1 MVSPAGGDRSP
12 RGDGPSHPRDPRSG
26 TPGAFGTPMSIRS
39 LLSAADGSD
48 RELDLREKPVGR
60 IPDDQLLWIDVSGD
74 EERDLEIL
82 RDALGLDETVLEA
95 LRADLRLPDASVL
108 GDGVHQLTLLWLDDE
123 GIDEPVPIQ
132 VVAGDGWVITR
143 HGRPLDR
150 LDRQRE
156 KITDQR
162 EIGSLRPLEFVAAI
176 LDWHLDGFFE
186 VAEHLERAVEH
197 LDEEAL
203 GTDRDLLGRL
213 VAMRQRI
220 ARARRIASLHTDIY
234 AEIARPDFLAHLE
247 DADNLL
253 LSQATQRLERAIAA
267 IANGREMLI
276 GTFDVYMTRTAQ
288 RTNDI
293 VRVLTWT
300 SVILLPAVVL
310 AGIMGMNFKVE
321 IFEQTQ
327 LFWGV
332 IGFMIATAV
341 VTLLIARW
349 RGWL

>member
-1 MVSPAGGDRSP
+1 MLAIARRVGVEPVA
-12 RGDGPSHPRDPRSG
+12 DGRPG
-26 TPGAFGTPMSIRS
+26 TPVAFARPMSIRA
-39 LLSAADGSD
+39 LLSASDGSD
-48 RELDLREKPVGR
+48 REVDLSEKPVDR
-60 IPDDQLLWIDVSGD
+60 VPDDKLLWIDVIGGD
-74 EERDLEIL
+74 EGDLGIL
-82 RDALGLDETVLEA
+82 RDALRLDEVVIEA
-95 LRADLRLPDASVL
+95 LAADLRLPDASVL
-108 GDGVHQLTLLWLDDE
+108 DGAHQLTLLWLDDE

-143 HGRPLDR
+143 HEGSLDR

-162 EIGSLRPLEFVAAI
+162 EIGSLRPVEFVVAI

-186 VAEHLERAVEH
+186 VAEHLERAVER

-220 ARARRIASLHTDIY
+220 ARARRIASLHTDVY
-234 AEIARPDFLAHLE
+234 AEIARPDFLPHLD
-247 DADNLL
+247 DADSRL
-253 LSQATQRLERAIAA
+253 LSRATERLERAIAA

-276 GTFDVYMTRTAQ
+276 GTFDVHMTRTAQ

-300 SVILLPAVVL
+300 SVILLPAVVV
-310 AGIMGMNFKVE
+310 AGIMGMNFQVE
-321 IFEQTQ
+321 IFKQTQ
-327 LFWGV
+327 LFWVV

>member
-1 MVSPAGGDRSP
+1 MTALAP
-12 RGDGPSHPRDPRSG
+12 
-26 TPGAFGTPMSIRS
+26 
-39 LLSAADGSD
+39 L
-48 RELDLREKPVGR
+48 REMDLREKPVGR
-60 IPDDQLLWIDVSGD
+60 IPDDELLWIDVSGD
-74 EERDLEIL
+74 EERDLGIL

-95 LRADLRLPDASVL
+95 LAADLWLPDASVV
-108 GDGVHQLTLLWLDDE
+108 DGAHQLTLLWLDDE

-162 EIGSLRPLEFVAAI
+162 EIGSLRPLQFVAAI
-176 LDWHLDGFFE
+176 LDWHLDGFFK
-186 VAEHLERAVEH
+186 VAEHLERAVER

-220 ARARRIASLHTDIY
+220 ARARRIASLHTDVY
-234 AEIARPDFLAHLE
+234 AEIARPDFLPHLE
-247 DADNLL
+247 DVDNLL
-253 LSQATQRLERAIAA
+253 LSRAMERLERAIAA

-276 GTFDVYMTRTAQ
+276 GTFDVHMTRTAQ

-300 SVILLPAVVL
+300 SVILLPAVVV
-310 AGIMGMNFKVE
+310 AGIMGMNFKVG

-327 LFWGV
+327 LFWVV
-332 IGFMIATAV
+332 IGFMVATAV
-341 VTLLIARW
+341 VTLLVARW

>member
-1 MVSPAGGDRSP
+1 
-12 RGDGPSHPRDPRSG
+12 
-26 TPGAFGTPMSIRS
+26 MSIRA

-95 LRADLRLPDASVL
+95 LGADLRLPDASVL
-108 GDGVHQLTLLWLDDE
+108 GHGVRQLTLLWLDDE

-162 EIGSLRPLEFVAAI
+162 EIGSLRPVEFVAAI
-176 LDWHLDGFFE
+176 LDWHVDGFFE
-186 VAEHLERAVEH
+186 VAEHLERAVDR

-220 ARARRIASLHTDIY
+220 ARARRIASLHTDVY
-234 AEIARPDFLAHLE
+234 AEIARPDFLPHLE

-276 GTFDVYMTRTAQ
+276 GTFDVHMTRTAQ

-300 SVILLPAVVL
+300 SVILLPAVVV

-327 LFWGV
+327 LFWVV

-341 VTLLIARW
+341 VTLLVARW

>member
-1 MVSPAGGDRSP
+1 MAIPAAGDRSLH
-12 RGDGPSHPRDPRSG
+12 GDRSSHPQDTGSG
-26 TPGAFGTPMSIRS
+26 TPAAFGTPMSIRA
-39 LLSAADGSD
+39 LLSSADGSD
-48 RELDLREKPVGR
+48 RELDLRDKPVGR

-74 EERDLEIL
+74 DEHDLGTL
-82 RDALGLDETVLEA
+82 RDALGFDETVREA
-95 LRADLRLPDASVL
+95 LGADLRLPDASVL
-108 GDGVHQLTLLWLDDE
+108 GGVHQLTLLWLDDE

-162 EIGSLRPLEFVAAI
+162 DIGSLRPLEFVVAI
-176 LDWHLDGFFE
+176 LDWHLDGFFD

-220 ARARRIASLHTDIY
+220 ARARRIASLHTDVY
-234 AEIARPDFLAHLE
+234 AEIARPDFLPHLD

-300 SVILLPAVVL
+300 SVILLPAVVV

-327 LFWGV
+327 LFWVV
-332 IGFMIATAV
+332 IGFMVATAV